1 LNWNCRFTN
10 SLLMLTKRLWVIN
23 RYVSGAESRINRDL
37 VLKRRVWLALPLNPK
52 GKVLGS
58 SLESFKPDKIMPF
71 FIVLTNPAPLTL
83 VHKKKPLR
91 GLFLYLRC
99 SSRGL

>member
-1 LNWNCRFTN
+1 
-10 SLLMLTKRLWVIN
+10 
-23 RYVSGAESRINRDL
+23 
-37 VLKRRVWLALPLNPK
+37 VWLALPLNPK

-83 VHKKKPLR
+83 VHKKAPSGAFSL
-91 GLFLYLRC
+91 LAV
-99 SSRGL
+99 